1 VTQGRCVLGRQS
13 QNAKGAIPCEC
24 NMTSALFGAKAGLGC
39 LAVLLT
45 KSLAEPVA
53 PWQGSLCSQGGAK
66 FPTGGMR
73 TVIRKPASGPGFRG
87 DKQIW

>member
-1 VTQGRCVLGRQS
+1 
-13 QNAKGAIPCEC
+13 
-24 NMTSALFGAKAGLGC
+24 M
-39 LAVLLT
+39 AVLLT

-73 TVIRKPASGPGFRG
+73 TVIRKPASGPGIRG